1 MSRGYFLALVELFKS
16 QDVSHPLPVLFL
28 LIVFKVPSCTPPLF
42 VLRDIGSR
50 VITIVTIIITEQAG
64 NQAIA
69 LRRNA
74 IQLLQLVVPENV
86 RYSPLPINSLLDVT
100 YRRSQYEL
108 SQLLADQNPDM
119 VCDFT
124 VEMVRRLEMCEARG
138 QRQLLG
144 LLIPWLQCLN
154 RNLHEPN
161 YQPNLELIFEVR
173 PIVNQKRGLTMA
185 YICRQSLSLTTATN
199 HKTQNLLLITLQY
212 ADDHPLYVQQL
223 WITLADQEENISNV
237 INALLD
243 LGAKKVC
250 RGPTPRLATHTHSH
264 AYSQNSPRCDDVAC
278 SETRDSSRWRRR

>member
-1 MSRGYFLALVELFKS
+1 MHPPPSLSFFL
-16 QDVSHPLPVLFL
+16 VSLREVGS
-28 LIVFKVPSCTPPLF
+28 PSSSSS
-42 VLRDIGSR
+42 INQSSSS
-50 VITIVTIIITEQAG
+50 IIITEQAG

-173 PIVNQKRGLTMA
+173 AQSPIKATMPA
-185 YICRQSLSLTTATN
+185 GHVSLTTATKN
-199 HKTQNLLLITLQY
+199 HKKHRI
-212 ADDHPLYVQQL
+212 
-223 WITLADQEENISNV
+223 
-237 INALLD
+237 
-243 LGAKKVC
+243 C
-250 RGPTPRLATHTHSH
+250 
-264 AYSQNSPRCDDVAC
+264 C
-278 SETRDSSRWRRR
+278 

>member
-1 MSRGYFLALVELFKS
+1 MAHHRHQSINHRS
-16 QDVSHPLPVLFL
+16 S
-28 LIVFKVPSCTPPLF
+28 S
-42 VLRDIGSR
+42 S
-50 VITIVTIIITEQAG
+50 IIITEQAG

-124 VEMVRRLEMCEARG
+124 VEMVRRPEMCEARG

-173 PIVNQKRGLTMA
+173 AQSSIKATMPA
-185 YICRQSLSLTTATN
+185 GHVSLTTATKN
-199 HKTQNLLLITLQY
+199 HTKTQNLLLITLQY
-212 ADDHPLYVQQL
+212 ADDHPLHVQQL

-243 LGAKKVC
+243 LGAKKV
-250 RGPTPRLATHTHSH
+250 PRPHTRRTRHTHDTHTRHSH
-264 AYSQNSPRCDDVAC
+264 DSPRCDDVAC